1 VLDTVPVQA
10 LHHSIIG
17 NRGRPEPLPESS
29 DGIVGYWSSHMT
41 KAQSE
46 VIVPGPHGLV
56 SYPETIAELKRIL
69 RLHLKTNSAA
79 KPIVA
84 QAVQ

>member
-1 VLDTVPVQA
+1 
-10 LHHSIIG
+10 
-17 NRGRPEPLPESS
+17 
-29 DGIVGYWSSHMT
+29 MT